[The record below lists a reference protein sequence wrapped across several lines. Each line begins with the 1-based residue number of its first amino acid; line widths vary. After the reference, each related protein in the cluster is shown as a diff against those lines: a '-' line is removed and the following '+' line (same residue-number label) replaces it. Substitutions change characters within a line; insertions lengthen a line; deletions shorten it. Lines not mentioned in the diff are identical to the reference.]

1 MRYGSPWA
9 PRVPRARKAA
19 PQGCERRG
27 PELSLE
33 MPEEVPQLL
42 RERAPEAVGRGDRR
56 IDVVVRPQAAAEV
69 HLVE

>member
-1 MRYGSPWA
+1 M
-9 PRVPRARKAA
+9 
-19 PQGCERRG
+19 
-27 PELSLE
+27 E

>member
-1 MRYGSPWA
+1 MGPCGPHACREPGRL
-9 PRVPRARKAA
+9 PRRA
-19 PQGCERRG
+19 CERRG